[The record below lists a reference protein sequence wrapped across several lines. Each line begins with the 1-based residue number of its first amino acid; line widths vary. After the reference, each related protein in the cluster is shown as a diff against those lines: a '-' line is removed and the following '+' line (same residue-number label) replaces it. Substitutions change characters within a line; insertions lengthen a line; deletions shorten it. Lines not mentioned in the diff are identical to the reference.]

1 MQTSINALVA
11 AVALVV
17 SASSFAGS
25 MPAAGEF
32 SAVDTSS
39 ESVAP
44 VVTRAAVRQATVA
57 DRTGAAYANGEIVEF
72 PDTREASGLTRTE
85 VRQEGRVAIRARAIS
100 TGDASM

>member
-1 MQTSINALVA
+1 
-11 AVALVV
+11 
-17 SASSFAGS
+17 
-25 MPAAGEF
+25 
-32 SAVDTSS
+32 
-39 ESVAP
+39 
-44 VVTRAAVRQATVA
+44 VA